1 MAQYITK
8 IRTENGDLQ
17 IDYNALANLP
27 PAESLGAADADHTHN
42 DVLKKILTSGEYGDK
57 LPAAGNKG
65 RIFFKKV

>member
-1 MAQYITK
+1 MSQYITK
-8 IRTENGDLQ
+8 IRTENGDMQ

-27 PAESLGAADADHTHN
+27 TAESLGAALED